1 VQTGGTVADAATATA
16 LSCENVTKRFGRLTA
31 LRAVNLAVRPGECTV
46 LFGRN
51 GAGKSTLLH
60 VVSALIRSYEGRVA
74 VFGEDVRTG
83 GESARRA
90 IGLVSHDSYLYN
102 DLTALDNLRF
112 YARLYHTRDAES
124 RARALLARF
133 DLEAKARS
141 SVRELSRGMKQRLS
155 LARALLHEPRLLLLD
170 EPFTGLDEPACA
182 TLSRVLGDFVAGGGA
197 ALLTTHDVERGLE
210 VARRVAVLERGAIAF
225 ETEAAGLD
233 AAVFRRRYREL
244 LEG

>member
-1 VQTGGTVADAATATA
+1 MRSGSTVADAATAPA
-16 LSCENVTKRFGRLTA
+16 LSCEHVTKRFGRLTA
-31 LRAVNLAVRPGECTV
+31 LRSVDLTVRPGECTV

-60 VVSALIRSYEGRVA
+60 IVAALIRSYEGRVA
-74 VFGEDVRTG
+74 VFGEDLRAG
-83 GESARRA
+83 GERSRRA
-90 IGLVSHDSYLYN
+90 LGLVSHDSYLYN

-112 YARLYHTRDAES
+112 YARLYGARDAEA

-141 SVRELSRGMKQRLS
+141 TVRELSRGMKQRLS
-155 LARALLHEPRLLLLD
+155 LARAVLHEPRLLLLD

-182 TLSRVLGDFVAGGGA
+182 TLAGMLGEFVAHGGA

-210 VARRVAVLERGAIAF
+210 VAQRVAVLERGAIAF
-225 ETEAAGLD
+225 EAPAAGLD
-233 AAVFRRRYREL
+233 AAAFRHRYREL

>member
-1 VQTGGTVADAATATA
+1 VQPGGPVADAATAPA
-16 LSCENVTKRFGRLTA
+16 LSCTNVTKRFGRLTA
-31 LRAVNLAVRPGECTV
+31 LRAVNLAVRSGECTV

-60 VVSALIRSYEGRVA
+60 VVSALIRTYEGRVA
-74 VFGEDVRTG
+74 VFGEDLRSG
-83 GESARRA
+83 GERARRA
-90 IGLVSHDSYLYN
+90 IGLVSHDTYLYN

-112 YARLYHTRDAES
+112 YARLYRVRDPDA

-141 SVRELSRGMKQRLS
+141 AVRELSRGMKQRLS

-182 TLSRVLGDFVAGGGA
+182 TLARVLGEFVGGGGS

-210 VARRVAVLERGAIAF
+210 VARRVAVLERGAVAF
-225 ETEAAGLD
+225 EADAAGLD
-233 AAVFRRRYREL
+233 ATAFRRRYREL
-244 LEG
+244 LAG